1 MDSSIHDDVYECAF
15 FPEAWSDILARLA
28 GIAGARSGFMMISQQ
43 DKHQFVGS
51 NPIVR
56 AAVGPLAVNGVIAR
70 TDRFRRLCRAERP
83 GFLREAD
90 VYTEDELQADPFYAQ
105 VIYPQGLGHA
115 AGTTFVLP
123 TGERVLVSLERERA
137 RGPVEAGAIDQLDEL
152 RPHIARAAVIAAR
165 LQLQSAISAT
175 TTLAAVG
182 LPAAAFDEQG
192 RTLVA
197 NGLMEEM
204 SEIAIWGAFDR
215 LALADK
221 AADRQLRKGIP
232 ELDRAEG
239 DAVQSF
245 PVRDGDGRAI
255 KIAHLIPFRGAARDL
270 FSRGFALLALWP
282 VASPD
287 APPVEMVRSL
297 FDLTPTEASIARFL
311 ARGMRVNDIASSRGV
326 SISTVRTHVRALLEK
341 TGCNRQVDVLTLM
354 AGLAPV
360 YQRPQ

>member
-105 VIYPQGLGHA
+105 VICPQGLGHA

-123 TGERVLVSLERERA
+123 TGERVLVSLEREWA

-204 SEIAIWGAFDR
+204 SEIAIWAPSTDWRSPTRRQIGSCAKGSQS
-215 LALADK
+215 LIAPK
-221 AADRQLRKGIP
+221 ATPFSRFRCGM
-232 ELDRAEG
+232 ET
-239 DAVQSF
+239 DARSRSRISF
-245 PVRDGDGRAI
+245 R
-255 KIAHLIPFRGAARDL
+255 FAAR
-270 FSRGFALLALWP
+270 R
-282 VASPD
+282 
-287 APPVEMVRSL
+287 E
-297 FDLTPTEASIARFL
+297 TYFL
-311 ARGMRVNDIASSRGV
+311 AASRSWRFGRSRRRTPRPSKWCARC
-326 SISTVRTHVRALLEK
+326 SI
-341 TGCNRQVDVLTLM
+341 
-354 AGLAPV
+354 
-360 YQRPQ
+360 